1 MILKIIEKDENGYE
15 MFNLYDNVVCAS
27 VYFNKQAKT
36 NFIRAYF
43 KDSTEG
49 SDFPVNIAAYIMN
62 DVGETVERVYSAKTS
77 SE

>member
-27 VYFNKQAKT
+27 VYFNKQEKT
-36 NFIRAYF
+36 KFIRVYF

-49 SDFPVNIAAYIMN
+49 SDFPVNVAAYLMN
-62 DVGETVERVYSAKTS
+62 DVGETVERVYCVNPAN
-77 SE
+77 E